1 MRQGSGAYGHL
12 EQKAGVNV
20 KLEEVAS
27 RPELP
32 LAISM
37 LMKLLD
43 AKVPVYLMRWSP
55 DKKWTTNLIKRL
67 RPGTAVRGTLVYMD
81 KVRRLS
87 APGGVVDEVQWAIPY
102 YGPAG
107 REMWQLFKK
116 NGKWVFMAALD
127 RDEVPEPQPE
137 ES

>member
-1 MRQGSGAYGHL
+1 M
-12 EQKAGVNV
+12 

-37 LMKLLD
+37 LVKLLD
-43 AKVPVYLMRWSP
+43 AKVPVYLMRRSP
-55 DKKWTTNLIKRL
+55 DKKWATNLIKRFE
-67 RPGTAVRGTLVYMD
+67 PVTDVKGTLVYMGR
-81 KVRRLS
+81 VRRLS
-87 APGGVVDEVQWAIPY
+87 APSGVIDKLLWDVPY
-102 YGPAG
+102 YDPMG

-116 NGKWVFMAALD
+116 NGKWVFMAATLD
-127 RDEVPEPQPE
+127 RETVPEPQPE